1 MKYFIMKKLI
11 LIMLV
16 SLMFTAC
23 KEKSEDSFLS
33 PIQFLEQSIILP

>member
-23 KEKSEDSFLS
+23 KEKPEDSFLS